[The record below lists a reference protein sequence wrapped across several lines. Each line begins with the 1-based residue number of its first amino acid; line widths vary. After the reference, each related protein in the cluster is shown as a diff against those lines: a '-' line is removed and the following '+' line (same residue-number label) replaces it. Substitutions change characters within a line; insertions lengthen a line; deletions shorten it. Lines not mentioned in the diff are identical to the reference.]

1 MELNNVTYGNPT
13 IEQKKLIESQCLVDD
28 LFVKIKENIFP
39 SNDSEMVKDELN
51 EIVDYLKLMEG
62 EDNAN
67 YLKRYKAYDR
77 NLLQVINTLFKQ
89 KSIDVEALSK
99 EIVEDIRNLTFKL
112 KYHYNRPRPNQ
123 LANYYKLRLFPYKSF
138 SDDTP
143 SYPSGHTLEAYVIL
157 NVIANKHPSHYTY
170 CKEIIEDVAYSRI
183 YMGLH
188 YASDN
193 DFAKLVGREILKHRA
208 FTEKYEI

>member
-13 IEQKKLIESQCLVDD
+13 IEQKQSIEAKCLVDD
-28 LFVKIKENIFP
+28 LFEKIKENICPF
-39 SNDSEMVKDELN
+39 NDSEMVKDELN
-51 EIVDYLKLMEG
+51 EIVDSLKSMED
-62 EDNAN
+62 EENTI
-67 YLKRYKAYDR
+67 YLKRYRAYDR
-77 NLLQVINTLFKQ
+77 NLLQVIITLFKQ

-99 EIVEDIRNLTFKL
+99 EIVEDIENLIFKL

-143 SYPSGHTLEAYVIL
+143 SFPSGHTVQAYVIL
-157 NVIANKHPSHYTY
+157 NVIANKYPIHYTY
-170 CKEIIEDVAYSRI
+170 CKEIIDDIAYSRI

-188 YASDN
+188 YPSDN
-193 DFAKLVGREILKHRA
+193 DFGKLVGKEILKHKA

>member
-13 IEQKKLIESQCLVDD
+13 IEQKQSIEAKCLVED
-28 LFVKIKENIFP
+28 LFVKLKENICP
-39 SNDSEMVKDELN
+39 LNDSEMVKDELN
-51 EIVDYLKLMEG
+51 EIVDSLKYMED
-62 EDNAN
+62 EENAM

-99 EIVEDIRNLTFKL
+99 EILEDIKNLIFKL

-138 SDDTP
+138 SADTP
-143 SYPSGHTLEAYVIL
+143 SFPSGHT
-157 NVIANKHPSHYTY
+157 ANATMLFPIT
-170 CKEIIEDVAYSRI
+170 
-183 YMGLH
+183 MFFPL
-188 YASDN
+188 
-193 DFAKLVGREILKHRA
+193 LK
-208 FTEKYEI
+208 KKISKMNYG

>member
-1 MELNNVTYGNPT
+1 MELNNATYGNPT
-13 IEQKKLIESQCLVDD
+13 IEQKKLIEGQCLVDD
-28 LFVKIKENIFP
+28 LFVTLKENICPF
-39 SNDSEMVKDELN
+39 NDSEMVKDELN
-51 EIVDYLKLMEG
+51 EIVDCLKSMQD
-62 EDNAN
+62 EDNAI

-99 EIVEDIRNLTFKL
+99 EIVDDIKNLVFKL

-138 SDDTP
+138 SADTP

-157 NVIANKHPSHYTY
+157 NVIANKYPSHYTY
-170 CKEIIEDVAYSRI
+170 CKEIIEDVACSRT

-208 FTEKYEI
+208 FTEKYGI

>member
-13 IEQKKLIESQCLVDD
+13 IEQKQSIEAKCLVED
-28 LFVKIKENIFP
+28 LFVKLKENICP
-39 SNDSEMVKDELN
+39 LNDSEMVKDELN
-51 EIVDYLKLMEG
+51 EIVDSLKYMED
-62 EDNAN
+62 EENAM

-99 EIVEDIRNLTFKL
+99 EILEDIKNLIFKL

-138 SDDTP
+138 SDDSP
-143 SYPSGHTLEAYVIL
+143 SFPSGHTVQAYVIL
-157 NVIANKHPSHYTY
+157 NVIANKYPTHYTY
-170 CKEIIEDVAYSRI
+170 CKEMIDDIAYSRI
-183 YMGLH
+183 YLGLH
-188 YASDN
+188 YDSDN
-193 DFAKLVGREILKHRA
+193 DFAKLVAREILKHKA